1 MTDQQISANQLR
13 ELRDRGLLSKDEIA
27 FLSGDLIVIENVLT
41 GQKRVLGEASILG
54 ENSKR
59 LLKG

>member
-1 MTDQQISANQLR
+1 MTEQHISTNQLKS
-13 ELRDRGLLSKDEIA
+13 LRDQGFIAKDEIA
-27 FLSGDLIVIENVLT
+27 FFSGDLVIAENVLT
-41 GQKRVLGEASILG
+41 GQKRVLGDRNILE